1 MLRFDSSPFVI
12 PLGILAWGPTSPGKN
27 KRKSTL
33 GVTLGRTASPE
44 LASLTRLSAIR
55 WVAVVGNHSRWG
67 ARSTGGQ
74 RVFGNWTN
82 KARGCTVNQQFY
94 KNMALWVV
102 ILVGMLMLFTMLRQD
117 QETPPDLAYS
127 DFVIAV
133 EDGQIEEITIE
144 EGSISGI
151 QIDGGEF
158 TTYAPTI
165 SQDLLALLKE
175 KQIKT

>member
-1 MLRFDSSPFVI
+1 M
-12 PLGILAWGPTSPGKN
+12 
-27 KRKSTL
+27 
-33 GVTLGRTASPE
+33 
-44 LASLTRLSAIR
+44 
-55 WVAVVGNHSRWG
+55 
-67 ARSTGGQ
+67 
-74 RVFGNWTN
+74 
-82 KARGCTVNQQFY
+82 NQQFY

-133 EDGQIEEITIE
+133 EDGQIEKITIE
-144 EGSISGI
+144 EGCINGV
-151 QIDGGEF
+151 QIDGRDF

-175 KQIKT
+175 KQVKKWVEVQP